1 MRNLGGLLK
10 ELGIDMRS
18 LGTGDL
24 VVRSPIDGQEIAR
37 LKSDRD
43 RKSVV

>member
-18 LGTGDL
+18 LGTGDTGGAL
-24 VVRSPIDGQEIAR
+24 A
-37 LKSDRD
+37 DRRAGD
-43 RKSVV
+43 PPV